1 MKDELFIYHKNATL
15 DNLCK
20 EWKDKWKACHNDK
33 EKLVNLVMMQQSLP
47 HFLTYCHQGKG
58 LSKEYILDNFADFI
72 NGKYTG
78 IDVDGVKGNY
88 KTSLNVA
95 ENAIFK
101 LSDDVSVFM
110 WSTIPSLQIEG
121 CKATKLY
128 VGCSSEVHL
137 VCEGYN
143 SVTVM
148 LFDDSVLYLDDIDEE
163 SSVTVY
169 KYSDESRVEIGR
181 FCLSQKVHQFRK
193 ELKL

>member
-1 MKDELFIYHKNATL
+1 MNDL
-15 DNLCK
+15 DRYYKEALLDGLCGEYK
-20 EWKDKWKACHNDK
+20 GRWASCHGDK
-33 EKLVNLVMMQQSLP
+33 EKLVRLVMAQQSLP
-47 HFLTYCHQGKG
+47 HFISYCHQGRG
-58 LSKEYILDNFADFI
+58 LGKEFILEEFKNFI

-78 IDVDGVKGNY
+78 IDVDGVEGNY

-101 LSDDVSVFM
+101 LSDDVSAFM

-137 VCEGYN
+137 VCDGYN

-148 LFDDSVLYLDDIDEE
+148 LFDDSVLYLDDVDEE